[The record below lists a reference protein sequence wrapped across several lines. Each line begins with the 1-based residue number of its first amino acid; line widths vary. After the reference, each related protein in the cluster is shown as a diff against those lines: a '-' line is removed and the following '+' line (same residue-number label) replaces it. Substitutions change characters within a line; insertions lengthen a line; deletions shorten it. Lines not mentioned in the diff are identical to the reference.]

1 MPLSNATPSAPPVL
15 RTRLTPMRKSLPFL
29 LLLSLPTLSHAQ
41 LRTTLGSHLAAASG
55 GGGASLVGVTVAT
68 EASGLGLRLGASIE
82 RSPQGAVASGME
94 IAGRGVWGA
103 DLDGMAYLRSNAG
116 ILRLVP
122 YGLVGVGVRGSGLE
136 GADPALFVNF
146 GSGVRTRLL
155 GPLHLEGEARY
166 RSALSGDAAAGAV
179 GSGLEFRAG
188 ASMRVGSGSA
198 APRAA
203 LPPRSTPPV
212 FPPARVETGGGAA
225 VAVARRTLDAG
236 EGLLGTRYV
245 WGGSS
250 PDQGFDCSG
259 FVQYVFRR
267 NGVELPR
274 VSRDQAGAG
283 SPLPTQ
289 IEALRPGDLLFF
301 ASDGARIDHVAIY
314 AGEGRILHASNS
326 AGEVRYDDLRSHRGS
341 WYVRHMVAARRVI
354 DAEVRWSGL

>member
-1 MPLSNATPSAPPVL
+1 
-15 RTRLTPMRKSLPFL
+15 MRKLLPFV
-29 LLLSLPTLSHAQ
+29 LLLSVPTMSHAQ

-94 IAGRGVWGA
+94 LAGRGVWGA

-116 ILRLVP
+116 VLRLVP
-122 YGLVGVGVRGSGLE
+122 YGLVGMGIRGSGIE

-146 GSGVRTRLL
+146 GSGVRTRLV

-188 ASMRVGSGSA
+188 ASMRVGSGSP
-198 APRAA
+198 APRSA
-203 LPPRSTPPV
+203 LPPRTLAAAV
-212 FPPARVETGGGAA
+212 PARVEMGSGAA

-236 EGLLGTRYV
+236 EGLLGTQYV

-267 NGVELPR
+267 NGIELPR

-283 SPLPTQ
+283 SPLPTRV
-289 IEALRPGDLLFF
+289 EALQPGDLLFF
-301 ASDGARIDHVAIY
+301 ASDGSRIDHVAIY
-314 AGEGRILHASNS
+314 AGEDRILHASNS
-326 AGEVRYDDLRSHRGS
+326 AGEVRYDDLRSPRGS

>member
-1 MPLSNATPSAPPVL
+1 
-15 RTRLTPMRKSLPFL
+15 MRKFLPFL
-29 LLLSLPTLSHAQ
+29 LFLSLPTLSHAQ
-41 LRTTLGSHLAAASG
+41 LRTTLGSHLAATSG
-55 GGGASLVGVTVAT
+55 GGGSNLLGVTVAT

-82 RSPQGAVASGME
+82 RSPQGTVGSGME
-94 IAGRGVWGA
+94 AAGRGVWGA
-103 DLDGMAYLRSNAG
+103 DLDGVAYLRSNAG

-198 APRAA
+198 APRSA
-203 LPPRSTPPV
+203 LPPSTLPGSVPTRV
-212 FPPARVETGGGAA
+212 AMPAAA
-225 VAVARRTLDAG
+225 TTASAAAVARRTIDAG
-236 EGLLGTRYV
+236 EGFLGTRYV

-283 SPLPTQ
+283 LPVPTR
-289 IEALRPGDLLFF
+289 IDALQPGDLLFF
-301 ASDGARIDHVAIY
+301 ASDGSRVDHVAIY
-314 AGEGRILHASNS
+314 AGAGRILHASNS
-326 AGEVRYDDLRSHRGS
+326 AGEVRYDDLAGSRGS

-354 DAEVRWSGL
+354 DPTPRWSAR